1 MKAVAK
7 THVGCRR
14 ENNEDRVF
22 IDTSRGLL
30 VLADGMG
37 GQLAGEV
44 ASEQAISTVVSYV
57 QNEWPDNGASG
68 NGSLGELLIGC
79 IGEANSAIYRR
90 AAQDMNLKGM
100 GTTIVIAI
108 CRGSQVNIAHV
119 GDSRAYLFRDGKLQ
133 QLTGDHSLVA
143 EMVTAGEI
151 TSQEARTHQLR
162 SVLTRSLGNQPAV
175 SPEIQEFSWSQDD
188 LLLLCSDG
196 LTGMVED
203 RGLEKILRRHAKD
216 LERSC
221 EELIRAAKSM
231 GGIDNISVIVGR
243 PD

>member
-1 MKAVAK
+1 VKAAAM

-14 ENNEDRVF
+14 GNNEDRVF
-22 IDTSRGLL
+22 IDTSCGLL

-37 GQLAGEV
+37 GQSAGEV
-44 ASEQAISTVVSYV
+44 ASEQAVSTVASYV
-57 QNEWPDNGASG
+57 QNSRNDSG
-68 NGSLGELLIGC
+68 VSGSGSIGELLIGC

-90 AAQDMNLKGM
+90 ATQDMNLKGM

-108 CRGSQVNIAHV
+108 CHGGHVNIAHV
-119 GDSRAYLFRDGKLQ
+119 GDSRAYLFREGKLQ
-133 QLTGDHSLVA
+133 QLTKDHSLVA

-151 TSQEARTHQLR
+151 TSHEARTHQLR
-162 SVLTRSLGNQPAV
+162 SVLTRSLGNKPAV
-175 SPEIQEFSWSQDD
+175 YPETREISWSQDD

-203 RGLEKILRRHAKD
+203 RKLEKILRRHAKD

-221 EELIRAAKSM
+221 EELIRAAKAM
-231 GGIDNISVIVGR
+231 GGIDNISVIVAR
-243 PD
+243 TD